1 MIDTDKIIKERQ
13 KQYDDYVREQKN
25 ITARRL
31 IELNFTIK
39 GIKGMFVEYEDF
51 MYELN
56 KNFIFS
62 LQDFKPC
69 SYMCFAGLYTANNPV
84 ELTDD
89 WMRERLREEGWVF

>member
-25 ITARRL
+25 INVRRL
-31 IELNFTIK
+31 IEVGFTIK
-39 GIKGMFVEYEDF
+39 GIKGMFEEYEDF

-56 KNFIFS
+56 KNYIFS

-69 SYMCFAGLYTANNPV
+69 SYWGYVCMAVANNPV

-89 WMRERLREEGWVF
+89 WLRDRLREEGWVF

>member
-25 ITARRL
+25 INVRRL
-31 IELNFTIK
+31 IEVGFTIK
-39 GIKGMFVEYEDF
+39 GIKGMFEEYEDF

-69 SYMCFAGLYTANNPV
+69 SYECYAFLYTANNPV
-84 ELTDD
+84 EQTDD
-89 WMRERLREEGWVF
+89 WMRERLQEEGWVF